1 VHQDVVDV
9 FFWLKKR
16 KPARKTQ
23 KITTYWNQNSAKY
36 HNIS

>member
-1 VHQDVVDV
+1 M
-9 FFWLKKR
+9 FSLSNKT